1 MSGKRMTS
9 QVFEEIKGNPKAEKN
24 HIDLE
29 QLTAKMSLKDMTQ
42 EEKIQEAS
50 KPLYLKRYE

>member
-1 MSGKRMTS
+1 MSS
-9 QVFEEIKGNPKAEKN
+9 QVFEEIEKSFEAERSYVDPEEPTVK
-24 HIDLE
+24 I
-29 QLTAKMSLKDMTQ
+29 SLKDMTQ